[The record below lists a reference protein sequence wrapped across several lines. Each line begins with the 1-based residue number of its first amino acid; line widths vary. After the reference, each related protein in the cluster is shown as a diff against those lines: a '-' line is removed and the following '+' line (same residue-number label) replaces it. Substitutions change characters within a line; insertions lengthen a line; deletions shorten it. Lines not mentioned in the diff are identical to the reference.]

1 MEAVREIYELIG
13 AVLLFAYG
21 RGCEDPLLHSH
32 NEVVA
37 SPLLLTHFEVAAEGA
52 ERFDGGTRVHGDPGT
67 GK

>member
-37 SPLLLTHFEVAAEGA
+37 SSLLLTHFEASAEVA
-52 ERFDGGTRVHGDPGT
+52 ERFDSAPRVHGYPGT